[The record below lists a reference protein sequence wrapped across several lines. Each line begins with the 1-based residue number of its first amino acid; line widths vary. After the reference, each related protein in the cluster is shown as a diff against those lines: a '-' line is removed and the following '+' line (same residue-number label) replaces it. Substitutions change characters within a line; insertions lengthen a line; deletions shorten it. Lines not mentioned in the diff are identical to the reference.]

1 MQEILQKL
9 TEMGQDIRCIKT
21 DVAEL
26 KSDVAELK
34 SDVAELKSDVAELKI
49 RVGNIE
55 VSVEQIKTRQEAIF
69 EQTAGFIEF
78 RTETKATLRD
88 IQDNQLAIS
97 AILGEHEINL
107 RGLRRRI

>member
-1 MQEILQKL
+1 MSEMQEILQKL

-26 KSDVAELK
+26 KT
-34 SDVAELKSDVAELKI
+34 DVAELKI

-55 VSVEQIKTRQEAIF
+55 VSVEQIKTRQESIF
-69 EQTAGFIEF
+69 EQTAGLMEF
-78 RTETKATLRD
+78 RTETKATLKD
-88 IQDNQLAIS
+88 IQDNQLSIS

-107 RGLRRRI
+107 RVLRRRI